1 MIFDPETFQIL
12 VIIANASGMFGGIIA
27 AYFLIDRKIDRKI
40 SKYAKKMKESDE
52 GKNATAILKETR
64 MFIEGKQFQT
74 LIKEAGDVVK
84 EARTL
89 LKVLTDKFTPSST
102 VEEQEE
108 EQVLPGMPGGK
119 S

>member
-1 MIFDPETFQIL
+1 MIFDPETFQII
-12 VIIANASGMFGGIIA
+12 VIIANAAGMFGGIIA

-64 MFIEGKQFQT
+64 TFIEGKQFQT
-74 LIKEAGDVVK
+74 LIQEAGDVVK

-89 LKVLTDKFTPSST
+89 LKALTDRFTPSAT
-102 VEEQEE
+102 TEESE
-108 EQVLPGMPGGK
+108 EQVQLPGMPGGK